1 MIVLPFNR
9 TGPIKEV
16 PFTEEEQLDAVNE
29 IHSAFDAV
37 TLKNCHSAVV
47 GTGGTATA
55 STKVAIVRA
64 LKKSQGEGGT
74 FFDVGC
80 GFGHFMLAALNT
92 GFSSACGCEL
102 PDKEAVQ
109 RGVFFDTT
117 RKHCQMDSVSD
128 LDLMTLEPKVSD
140 SMKLMF
146 LAYRAEMIYLCDVNL
161 EYDYSSLRGHRAA
174 TQRSLQH
181 RVAGQPLPHS
191 EAGPSWFRPSHH
203 RAG

>member
-1 MIVLPFNR
+1 MIVLPCNR

-47 GTGGTATA
+47 GTGGTVRA

-109 RGVFFDTT
+109 RGVFFEVQDRVAPDDPCEWIASDVTT
-117 RKHCQMDSVSD
+117 
-128 LDLMTLEPKVSD
+128 LDLPQRLCRTITSVYSFWCGISPAAQRRTLDLCRDTLVNVTSVAVYLAKEWQTPKHG
-140 SMKLMF
+140 M
-146 LAYRAEMIYLCDVNL
+146 
-161 EYDYSSLRGHRAA
+161 AA
-174 TQRSLQH
+174 I
-181 RVAGQPLPHS
+181 
-191 EAGPSWFRPSHH
+191 
-203 RAG
+203 

>member
-1 MIVLPFNR
+1 MIVLPCNR

-47 GTGGTATA
+47 GTGGTVRA

-109 RGVFFDTT
+109 RGVFFEVQD
-117 RKHCQMDSVSD
+117 RVAPDDPCEWIASGLIKLDRARNLGPCRGRAVAD
-128 LDLMTLEPKVSD
+128 LDYPARWCDGLNREGPASLWGSGCPATRCCSD
-140 SMKLMF
+140 
-146 LAYRAEMIYLCDVNL
+146 R
-161 EYDYSSLRGHRAA
+161 
-174 TQRSLQH
+174 
-181 RVAGQPLPHS
+181 
-191 EAGPSWFRPSHH
+191 
-203 RAG
+203 